1 VRFALEAAAPAPH
14 VLEAQECGMTREAF
28 GSKPT
33 VLRCSRCGRFVDWEH
48 ARLQIVC
55 DCRNQLELPP
65 VMVRQA
71 SETDRERI
79 QELFLSD
86 FGHLQ
91 IVAFGE
97 VMHAHLEP
105 ALVAEMKDDVAGA
118 LAYRRLDDALHVV
131 ALATDPMWQRSGV
144 GGYLLAEAE
153 LMARRDAFARIV
165 TTTTNDNLPSIYF
178 FQRHGFRLTEVVP
191 NAFGQHRS
199 SPAASGF
206 ASIPI
211 LDELRMEKRLV

>member
-1 VRFALEAAAPAPH
+1 MAR
-14 VLEAQECGMTREAF
+14 QAF
-28 GSKPT
+28 GAKPT

-65 VMVRQA
+65 VLVRQA
-71 SETDRERI
+71 LPDDHPRI

-86 FGHLQ
+86 FGHLT

-97 VMHAHLEP
+97 VMHADREA

-118 LAYRRLDDALHVV
+118 LTYRTLDQAFHLV

-153 LMARRDAFARIV
+153 LLARRDRFTRII
-165 TTTTNDNLPSIYF
+165 TSTSNDNLPSLYF
-178 FQRHGFRLTEVVP
+178 FQRHGFRLTEVAPDAFAQHLQIP
-191 NAFGQHRS
+191 NA
-199 SPAASGF
+199 PGF
-206 ASIPI
+206 AGIPVR
-211 LDELRMEKRLV
+211 DELRMEKRLA

>member
-1 VRFALEAAAPAPH
+1 MAR
-14 VLEAQECGMTREAF
+14 QAF
-28 GSKPT
+28 GAKPS

-65 VMVRQA
+65 VLVRPA
-71 SETDRERI
+71 TDRDRERI
-79 QELFLSD
+79 QELFISD
-86 FGHLQ
+86 FGHLT

-97 VMHAHLEP
+97 VMHADREA

-118 LAYRRLDDALHVV
+118 LAHRPLGDALHIV

-153 LMARRDAFARIV
+153 LMARREGIGRIV
-165 TTTTNDNLPSIYF
+165 TATSNDNLPSFYF
-178 FQRHGFRLTEVVP
+178 FQRHGFRITGVAAD
-191 NAFGQHRS
+191 AFAMHSETPGA
-199 SPAASGF
+199 PGF
-206 ASIPI
+206 AGIPVR
-211 LDELRMEKRLV
+211 DELRLEKRLD

>member
-1 VRFALEAAAPAPH
+1 MVR
-14 VLEAQECGMTREAF
+14 QAF
-28 GSKPT
+28 GAKPS
-33 VLRCSRCGRFVDWEH
+33 VLRCSRCGKFVDWEH

-65 VMVRQA
+65 VLVRQA
-71 SETDRERI
+71 TDQDRERI

-86 FGHLQ
+86 FGHLT

-97 VMHAHLEP
+97 IMHADQEA

-118 LAYRRLDDALHVV
+118 LAHRRVNDAFHIV

-153 LMARRDAFARIV
+153 LLARREGFTRII
-165 TTTTNDNLPSIYF
+165 TATSNDNLPSLYF
-178 FQRHGFRLTEVVP
+178 FQRHGFRLTGVAPDAFAQHIEVP
-191 NAFGQHRS
+191 NA
-199 SPAASGF
+199 PGF
-206 ASIPI
+206 AGIPV
-211 LDELRMEKRLV
+211 LDEVQLEKRLA